1 MFILEVKKNGTITDS
16 YYDNAPL
23 RAIIAQTK
31 KIKVDNVHET
41 IILANQTIILDYKKD
56 SEEQTVIE
64 KIEDNFIYFETPTI
78 HNHGIGYTIH
88 IKDDSN
94 MTHVSNL
101 IDAFPMDLG
110 YPCKNRDNVPLMN
123 RSCILLQSGEL
134 KKQAK
139 ERKEIEDAKNLKK
152 QAEET
157 VHTIIKEE
165 RIEEGEAIYNNILD
179 AHLGIVNDAKLTVK
193 DLEKVLEYLGLKTY
207 RIKLKNVENTST
219 LKKAGLVEVLQQTII
234 NTQFLESFQAI
245 EMNVDNDME
254 VDNDDSIDDDDI

>member
-1 MFILEVKKNGTITDS
+1 
-16 YYDNAPL
+16 
-23 RAIIAQTK
+23 
-31 KIKVDNVHET
+31 
-41 IILANQTIILDYKKD
+41 
-56 SEEQTVIE
+56 
-64 KIEDNFIYFETPTI
+64 
-78 HNHGIGYTIH
+78 
-88 IKDDSN
+88 
-94 MTHVSNL
+94 
-101 IDAFPMDLG
+101 
-110 YPCKNRDNVPLMN
+110 MN